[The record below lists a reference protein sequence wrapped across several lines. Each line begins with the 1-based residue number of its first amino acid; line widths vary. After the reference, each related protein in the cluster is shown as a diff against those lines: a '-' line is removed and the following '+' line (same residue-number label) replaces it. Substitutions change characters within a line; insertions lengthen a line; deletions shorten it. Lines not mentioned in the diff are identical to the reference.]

1 MKYIVVMM
9 MLFGLAAC
17 QNEEKTEAPVAMVE
31 KHEPV
36 STQAVK
42 KDDITPAVVQK
53 NVEKTSQAVVSTLSE
68 GKAVVNPCSV
78 KPAVKTNANAGAA
91 MANPCSAKT
100 AMNAN
105 TDAAK
110 TMANPCSAKVAMNA
124 NAGAAKTMANPCSA
138 KAAVNANVGA
148 ATKAMAP
155 VPTSAYAEFNTQK
168 CKACHAIDKKK
179 VGPSWKNVVA
189 AYGDE
194 AALADV
200 FKSGFAVGDRKL
212 IASNAKWKGKAGMMT
227 SQYKKMIKKN
237 PEGAAHAL
245 FETVKN
251 RKFGKY

>member
-110 TMANPCSAKVAMNA
+110 TMANPCSAK
-124 NAGAAKTMANPCSA
+124 
-138 KAAVNANVGA
+138 AAVNANVGA
-148 ATKAMAP
+148 AKAMAP